1 MFVSLE
7 ASNCIA
13 SNFNFVQFWRAEHT
27 CKIKMKNPFFKY
39 AFLTAATMA
48 VGVLLLNV
56 TLHLF
61 GLNPFREYEFI
72 FMPIYFGLLVLGLFR
87 YRREIMNG
95 YLEGWRA
102 ISFGLFANFV
112 AIILYCG
119 LLYGFLRTVP
129 TALERHQIEIDAYNT
144 ALKEGAEAHM
154 EESEKLSTLLLE
166 ASKRNERITPA
177 VIAVDKFFKMG
188 AIGFVIVMVAGLF
201 MMKTKPENQ
210 L

>member
-1 MFVSLE
+1 
-7 ASNCIA
+7 
-13 SNFNFVQFWRAEHT
+13 
-27 CKIKMKNPFFKY
+27 MKNPFWKY

-61 GLNPFREYEFI
+61 GKNPFRESEFM

-87 YRREIMNG
+87 YRRDIMKG

-102 ISFGLFANFV
+102 ISFGLLANFV

-129 TALERHQIEIDAYNT
+129 EALERHQIEIDAYNT
-144 ALKEGAEAHM
+144 ALKEGAELHK
-154 EESEKLSTLLLE
+154 EESEKMSELLLG
-166 ASKRNERITPA
+166 AANNNDRITPSIMA
-177 VIAVDKFFKMG
+177 ADKFFKMG
-188 AIGFVIVMVAGLF
+188 AIGFVIVMVGGLF
-201 MMKTKPENQ
+201 MMKRKPESITD
-210 L
+210 

>member
-1 MFVSLE
+1 
-7 ASNCIA
+7 
-13 SNFNFVQFWRAEHT
+13 
-27 CKIKMKNPFFKY
+27 MKNPFWKY

-48 VGVLLLNV
+48 VGVLLLIV
-56 TLHLF
+56 TLHAF
-61 GLNPFREYEFI
+61 GLNPFREYEFM
-72 FMPIYFGLLVLGLFR
+72 FMPIYFGLLVVGLFR
-87 YRREIMNG
+87 YRRNTMKG

-102 ISFGLFANFV
+102 IGFGLVANFV

-129 TALERHQIEIDAYNT
+129 TALEKHQVEIDMYNV

-154 EESEKLSTLLLE
+154 EESEKLSELLVE
-166 ASKRNERITPA
+166 ASKNNDRITPS
-177 VIAVDKFFKMG
+177 IMAVDKFFKMG

-201 MMKTKPENQ
+201 MMKTRPEEEVVGGK

>member
-1 MFVSLE
+1 
-7 ASNCIA
+7 
-13 SNFNFVQFWRAEHT
+13 
-27 CKIKMKNPFFKY
+27 MKNPFWKY

-48 VGVLLLNV
+48 VGVLFLIV
-56 TLHLF
+56 TLHAF
-61 GLNPFREYEFI
+61 GLNPFREYEFM
-72 FMPIYFGLLVLGLFR
+72 FMPIYFGLLVWGLFS
-87 YRREIMNG
+87 YRRKVLNG

-129 TALERHQIEIDAYNT
+129 EALERHQIEIDAYNI

-154 EESEKLSTLLLE
+154 GESEELSGLLLE
-166 ASKRNERITPA
+166 ASKRNDRITPA
-177 VIAVDKFFKMG
+177 VMAIDKFFKMG
-188 AIGFVIVMVAGLF
+188 AVGFVIVMVAGLF
-201 MMKTKPENQ
+201 MMKRKPENQ